1 MTRTL
6 RAAVVAGAACAALI
20 GAGSAWAAYTPKLL
34 VKSANGKVTVTAKV
48 GATDAATAR
57 AQIYVPQGFQVAT
70 GAAAG
75 TTLGTVTAQAS
86 AADLNNQILTLTGT
100 LLAIAPNAAAQQ
112 QCGVSSVAAT
122 WDLHLSAAGQ
132 TLDIPMYVVTNS
144 GPELN
149 LGPVKLV
156 VCLTS
161 PDLPNGNP
169 LRAPFGA
176 KLISAA
182 FSSSAITAQT
192 QAANGAGVWT
202 SLWTPYTAGTGTP
215 DLSGSVE
222 AQARVEAA
230 PSVKIGS
237 VKRVRHVR
245 TTTVRVKGKKV
256 RRTTV
261 STTVTF
267 TTTVTQGRDGAP
279 GARVAAKVNGRSIGA
294 KTTSSN
300 GTVTQSFVLPKGRAA
315 ISVTAT
321 VPDRDQGPAG
331 CQATAALGIP
341 AFGGVSCVDATQSGG
356 TGTATASVTAFR
368 R

>member
-1 MTRTL
+1 MTRWF
-6 RAAVVAGAACAALI
+6 RAAVAAGAACAALI

-34 VKSANGKVTVTAKV
+34 VKTTGGHVTVTAKV

-57 AQIYVPQGFQVAT
+57 AAIYVPQGFDVAT
-70 GAAAG
+70 GTAAG
-75 TTLGTVTAQAS
+75 TTLGTVTAQAA
-86 AADLNNQILTLTGT
+86 AADLNGQILTLTGT

-122 WDLHLSAAGQ
+122 WDMHLSAAGQ

-182 FSSSAITAQT
+182 FTSSAITAQAQT
-192 QAANGAGVWT
+192 ANGANVWT
-202 SLWTPYTAGTGTP
+202 SLWTPYTAGTGNP
-215 DLSGSVE
+215 DLAGSVE
-222 AQARVEAA
+222 AQARVESLT
-230 PSVKIGS
+230 SVKIGS
-237 VKRVRHVR
+237 IRRVRYVH
-245 TTTVRVKGKKV
+245 TTKVRVKGKKV
-256 RRTTV
+256 KRTTV
-261 STTVTF
+261 STTVKF

-279 GARVAAKVNGRSIGA
+279 GAKVVAKVNGRTLGTR
-294 KTTSSN
+294 TTAAN
-300 GTVTQSFVLPKGRAA
+300 GTVTESFVLPKGHAT

-321 VPDRDQGPAG
+321 VPDRDLGAAG

-341 AFGGVSCVDATQSGG
+341 AFGAAQCVDATQTGG
-356 TGTATASVTAFR
+356 TGSATASVSAFTK
-368 R
+368 

>member
-1 MTRTL
+1 MTRWF
-6 RAAVVAGAACAALI
+6 RAAVAAAAAGAALI
-20 GAGSAWAAYTPKLL
+20 GAGSASAAYTPKLL
-34 VKSANGKVTVTAKV
+34 VKTTGGHVTVTAKV

-57 AQIYVPQGFQVAT
+57 TQIYVPQGFSVAT

-100 LLAIAPNAAAQQ
+100 LRAIAPNAAAQQ

-122 WDLHLSAAGQ
+122 WDMHLDAAGQ
-132 TLDIPMYVVTNS
+132 TLDIPLYVVTNS

-176 KLISAA
+176 KLISAS
-182 FSSSAITAQT
+182 FTSSAITAQEQT
-192 QAANGAGVWT
+192 ANGAGVWT
-202 SLWTPYTAGTGTP
+202 SLWTPYTAGTGNP
-215 DLSGSVE
+215 DLAGSVE
-222 AQARVEAA
+222 AQARVE
-230 PSVKIGS
+230 PVVQVKIGH
-237 VKRVRHVR
+237 VRRVRHVR
-245 TTTVRVKGKKV
+245 TKTVRVKGKKV
-256 RRTTV
+256 KRTTV

-267 TTTVTQGRDGAP
+267 TTTVTQGRDAAR
-279 GARVAAKVNGRSIGA
+279 GARIVARVNGRSIGT
-294 KTTSSN
+294 KTTSAN
-300 GTVTQSFVLPKGRAA
+300 GTVTQSFVLSKGRSTV
-315 ISVTAT
+315 SVAAT
-321 VPDRDQGPAG
+321 VPDRDLGAAG

-341 AFGGVSCVDATQSGG
+341 AFGAAKCVDATQTGG
-356 TGTATASVTAFR
+356 SATATAKVTAFK
-368 R
+368 